1 MCIRDSIYIWQN
13 INVSVPCKLKLFPLA
28 HLPCKLHRT
37 HRRSV
42 PGPRPVVEE
51 VVGELVHFVHLVEE
65 LVGELVVVVEV
76 GGFVVELVEFVVE
89 VVVEFVV
96 EVVVEFVVEVVVVE
110 EGFASTLGDCPRQR
124 TAGVVG
130 AV

>member
-1 MCIRDSIYIWQN
+1 LLYD
-13 INVSVPCKLKLFPLA
+13 LKPFVGRTQG

-51 VVGELVHFVHLVEE
+51 AVGELVHLVHLVEE
-65 LVGELVVVVEV
+65 LVGGLVVVVEV
-76 GGFVVELVEFVVE
+76 GRFVVE